1 MDNDRGAAVNMEIQ
15 DVKVL
20 EVALDFTVALVVL
33 FADSP

>member
-15 DVKVL
+15 DMKVL